1 MNNIQLVGDKYD
13 MLSNCNIF
21 VLDNSTCIKY
31 DKLLFNVSGEIDGTQ
46 PEIKNS
52 NLSLMINL
60 QSEDVTETEVDCIIN
75 NTLENNY
82 ELNCKSMQA
91 LDMDLQSALSF
102 MDSNNVLL
110 INFGNVSESIINT
123 EVENKNSKRLFFR
136 KQSGGLKPGVIAAI
150 VISLIVVL
158 VAIISLVLYIR
169 KQNLKSKNNSEDS
182 TIRNISINI

>member
-1 MNNIQLVGDKYD
+1 MCLDIRQINIIIYFLNFY
-13 MLSNCNIF
+13 
-21 VLDNSTCIKY
+21 
-31 DKLLFNVSGEIDGTQ
+31 LFYCYFI
-46 PEIKNS
+46 
-52 NLSLMINL
+52 LF
-60 QSEDVTETEVDCIIN
+60 
-75 NTLENNY
+75 Y
-82 ELNCKSMQA
+82 ELNCKSAQA

-110 INFGNVSESIINT
+110 INFGNVSESNINT
-123 EVENKNSKRLFFR
+123 EVENKRLFFR

-182 TIRNISINI
+182 TIRNINTFK

>member
-1 MNNIQLVGDKYD
+1 MCLDIRQINIIIYFLNFY
-13 MLSNCNIF
+13 
-21 VLDNSTCIKY
+21 
-31 DKLLFNVSGEIDGTQ
+31 LFYCYFI
-46 PEIKNS
+46 
-52 NLSLMINL
+52 LF
-60 QSEDVTETEVDCIIN
+60 
-75 NTLENNY
+75 Y
-82 ELNCKSMQA
+82 ELNCKSKQA

-110 INFGNVSESIINT
+110 INFGDVSESIINT
-123 EVENKNSKRLFFR
+123 EVENKRLFFR

-150 VISLIVVL
+150 VIILIVVL

>member
-1 MNNIQLVGDKYD
+1 MCLDIRQINIIIYFLNFY
-13 MLSNCNIF
+13 
-21 VLDNSTCIKY
+21 
-31 DKLLFNVSGEIDGTQ
+31 LFYCYFI
-46 PEIKNS
+46 
-52 NLSLMINL
+52 LF
-60 QSEDVTETEVDCIIN
+60 
-75 NTLENNY
+75 Y
-82 ELNCKSMQA
+82 ELNCKSAQA

-110 INFGNVSESIINT
+110 INFGDVSESIINT
-123 EVENKNSKRLFFR
+123 EVENKRLFFR

-182 TIRNISINI
+182 TIKNISINI

>member
-1 MNNIQLVGDKYD
+1 MCLDIRQINI
-13 MLSNCNIF
+13 
-21 VLDNSTCIKY
+21 
-31 DKLLFNVSGEIDGTQ
+31 
-46 PEIKNS
+46 
-52 NLSLMINL
+52 
-60 QSEDVTETEVDCIIN
+60 IIN
-75 NTLENNY
+75 FLNFYLFYCYFILFY
-82 ELNCKSMQA
+82 ELNCKSAKA

-110 INFGNVSESIINT
+110 INFGDVSESIINT
-123 EVENKNSKRLFFR
+123 EVENKRLFFR

-182 TIRNISINI
+182 TIRNINTFK

>member
-1 MNNIQLVGDKYD
+1 MCLDIRQINIIIYFLNFY
-13 MLSNCNIF
+13 
-21 VLDNSTCIKY
+21 
-31 DKLLFNVSGEIDGTQ
+31 LFYCYFI
-46 PEIKNS
+46 
-52 NLSLMINL
+52 LF
-60 QSEDVTETEVDCIIN
+60 
-75 NTLENNY
+75 Y
-82 ELNCKSMQA
+82 ELNCKSAQA

-110 INFGNVSESIINT
+110 INFENVSESNINT
-123 EVENKNSKRLFFR
+123 EVENKRLFFR

-182 TIRNISINI
+182 TIKNISINI

>member
-1 MNNIQLVGDKYD
+1 MCLDIRQINIIIYFLNFY
-13 MLSNCNIF
+13 
-21 VLDNSTCIKY
+21 
-31 DKLLFNVSGEIDGTQ
+31 LFYCYFI
-46 PEIKNS
+46 
-52 NLSLMINL
+52 LF
-60 QSEDVTETEVDCIIN
+60 
-75 NTLENNY
+75 Y
-82 ELNCKSMQA
+82 ELNCKSKQA

-110 INFGNVSESIINT
+110 INFGNVSESNINT

-182 TIRNISINI
+182 TVRNINTS

>member
-1 MNNIQLVGDKYD
+1 MCLDIRQINIIIYFLNFY
-13 MLSNCNIF
+13 
-21 VLDNSTCIKY
+21 
-31 DKLLFNVSGEIDGTQ
+31 LFYCYFI
-46 PEIKNS
+46 
-52 NLSLMINL
+52 LF
-60 QSEDVTETEVDCIIN
+60 
-75 NTLENNY
+75 Y
-82 ELNCKSMQA
+82 ELNCKSKQA

-110 INFGNVSESIINT
+110 INFGDVSESIINT
-123 EVENKNSKRLFFR
+123 EVENKRLFFR

-182 TIRNISINI
+182 TIRNINTFK

>member
-1 MNNIQLVGDKYD
+1 MCLDIRQINIIIYFLNFY
-13 MLSNCNIF
+13 
-21 VLDNSTCIKY
+21 
-31 DKLLFNVSGEIDGTQ
+31 LFYCYFI
-46 PEIKNS
+46 
-52 NLSLMINL
+52 LF
-60 QSEDVTETEVDCIIN
+60 
-75 NTLENNY
+75 Y
-82 ELNCKSMQA
+82 ELNCKSKQA

-123 EVENKNSKRLFFR
+123 EVENKRLFFR

-169 KQNLKSKNNSEDS
+169 KQNLKSKYNSEDS